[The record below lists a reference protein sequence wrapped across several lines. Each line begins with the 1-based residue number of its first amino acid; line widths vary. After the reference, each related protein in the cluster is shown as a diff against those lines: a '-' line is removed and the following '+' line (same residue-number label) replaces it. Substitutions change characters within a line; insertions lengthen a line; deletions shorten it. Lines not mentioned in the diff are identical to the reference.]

1 MKLYIISKQSFK
13 AIFTNKGRS
22 FLTILGIVIG
32 IGSVIAL
39 MSLGNGVKANI
50 SGQIATLGTTTLTI
64 MPGEG
69 FAAAENANNT
79 PSNKNTPAQ
88 SAQQSRG
95 GGVMGSAS
103 TLTIKDLES
112 LNNKS
117 DVPDVDLVAGSVSGS
132 AIYGDQRFSVNG
144 TGPSLFQIRK
154 RDIDKG
160 SNFTENDVTDK
171 NKVLVLGADLAVNLF
186 SEKDPIG
193 QEMTIGKDVYKVIGV
208 FQKAE
213 GNNFNN
219 PNLLAYIPYTSAMQ
233 SLDTDKFS
241 NLSATAKDENSVN
254 AAKDEIEKVLLKNHN
269 ITNKKL
275 ADFSVSSSADLLS
288 AVGNITGVLTSL
300 LSGIAAISLLVGGI
314 GIMNIMLVS
323 VTERTREIGLRKAVG
338 ARTSDILAQFL
349 VEAVM
354 LTLTGGVIGILLGI
368 TMAKIA
374 GRFVGFPPVTT
385 NNAIWLA
392 VGISTLVGLV
402 FGIYPAAKAA
412 KLNPIDALRY
422 E

>member
-1 MKLYIISKQSFK
+1 MKLYVISKQSFK
-13 AIFTNKGRS
+13 AIFANKGRS

-69 FAAAENANNT
+69 FAAAESANSSS
-79 PSNKNTPAQ
+79 SNKGTPAQ
-88 SAQQSRG
+88 NAQQSRG
-95 GGVMGSAS
+95 GGFAGSAS
-103 TLTIKDLES
+103 TLTINDLES
-112 LNNKS
+112 LMNKS
-117 DVPDVDLVAGSVSGS
+117 DVPDVDLVTGSVSGS

-144 TGPSLFQIRK
+144 TSPSLFQIRK
-154 RDIDKG
+154 REIDKG
-160 SNFTENDVTDK
+160 ANFTESDITDK
-171 NKVLVLGADLAVNLF
+171 NKVLVLGADLATNLF
-186 SEKDPIG
+186 SDRDPIG
-193 QEMTIGKDVYKVIGV
+193 QELTIGKDAYKIIGV

-241 NLSATAKDENSVN
+241 NLSATAKDENAVN

-354 LTLTGGVIGILLGI
+354 LTLTGGVIGIILGI

-374 GRFVGFPPVTT
+374 GKFVGFPPVTT

-392 VGISTLVGLV
+392 VGISTIVGLV

>member
-13 AIFTNKGRS
+13 AIFANKGRS

-69 FAAAENANNT
+69 FAGAENANNT
-79 PSNKNTPAQ
+79 TSNKNAPTQ

-95 GGVMGSAS
+95 GGFMGSAS
-103 TLTIKDLES
+103 TLTINDLES

-132 AIYGDQRFSVNG
+132 AISGDQRFSVNG
-144 TGPSLFQIRK
+144 TSPSLFQIRK

-160 SNFTENDVTDK
+160 SNFTEKDVTDK
-171 NKVLVLGADLAVNLF
+171 NKVLVLGADLAENLF

-193 QEMTIGKDVYKVIGV
+193 QELTIGKDVYKVIGV
-208 FQKAE
+208 FKKAE

-254 AAKDEIEKVLLKNHN
+254 VAKDEIEKVLLKNHN